1 MTDQEFKLP
10 PYATTKLTRH
20 GQAIERLVGEVE
32 EGRGEFAS
40 HTLISALAFDAADFV
55 WAALMTKA
63 QAAQENRA
71 IRNRIAESINQILI
85 EWDGLPDEFRQ
96 EG

>member
-1 MTDQEFKLP
+1 MTNQEFKLV

-20 GQAIERLVGEVE
+20 GQAVERLVGEIE

-40 HTLISALAFDAADFV
+40 HTLVSALAFDAADFV

-63 QAAQENRA
+63 PAAQENRA
-71 IRNRIAESINQILI
+71 IRNRIAESVLQILT
-85 EWDGLPDEFRQ
+85 EWDGLPEEFRQ
-96 EG
+96 NG